1 MTVDPTQNK
10 PARRPRRALSEWGL
24 PGVVLILAVILT
36 LFSNV
41 LETGGGKSSAFLN
54 MGNLVTN
61 VATPMSWMAI
71 MAIGATFVIITAGI
85 DISIGSIFCVSA
97 LACCATLQSLPPDAS
112 PWIVLPMAIGVAAG
126 SGLVCGL
133 VNGLL
138 VVSLRIHPFIVTMG
152 TLSIFRGITLISVP
166 VKSLPSQGHELPGA
180 LTDFIGYKLTLPFDW
195 TLFGFRL
202 VEKGTY
208 INPVPMLIML
218 ACVVGAWIYLEHRV
232 GGRELFAVG
241 GNEEAARFSGLPV
254 ARIKLRVYALS
265 GLMGGI
271 AGFVS
276 AGHYGSAN
284 TATGLGYELNV
295 IAAAVVGGA
304 SMSGGRGSAIGAMLG
319 ALVIKLI
326 ENGIDVIQVVNLG
339 FLKLHVSQEY
349 GKIIIGA
356 AIIVAVSADRL
367 SEYLRLRRS
376 RPSPESDQDKQPDNG
391 GGHESERTPRQ
402 KGGDRRMCM
411 HGGCSRRVRQGARA
425 HGGRGKNTREIG
437 NPQKNHTWARCQEPI
452 QSGVPD
458 GLHGRKRRG
467 PRTGAKV

>member
-304 SMSGGRGSAIGAMLG
+304 SMSGGRGSALGAMLG

-326 ENGIDVIQVVNLG
+326 ENGIDVIRSSTL
-339 FLKLHVSQEY
+339 VSQAPREP
-349 GKIIIGA
+349 GVWQDHHRRRNHCGGERGPAEHVFEA
-356 AIIVAVSADRL
+356 APRAAGTGTKPENQPKTGDENECEPAPR
-367 SEYLRLRRS
+367 EMGHGWRLRGTHRRACRVARPPMRS
-376 RPSPESDQDKQPDNG
+376 RP
-391 GGHESERTPRQ
+391 R
-402 KGGDRRMCM
+402 
-411 HGGCSRRVRQGARA
+411 
-425 HGGRGKNTREIG
+425 
-437 NPQKNHTWARCQEPI
+437 
-452 QSGVPD
+452 
-458 GLHGRKRRG
+458 
-467 PRTGAKV
+467 

>member
-1 MTVDPTQNK
+1 MSDRATPKSVR
-10 PARRPRRALSEWGL
+10 RRPRRALSEWGL
-24 PGVVLILAVILT
+24 PLVVLILVLVLT
-36 LFSNV
+36 MFSNV
-41 LETGGGKSSAFLN
+41 LEGAGGKTSAFLN

-71 MAIGATFVIITAGI
+71 MALGATFVIITAGI

-97 LACCATLQSLPPDAS
+97 LSCCATLQTLPPDAS

-126 SGLVCGL
+126 SGLICGL
-133 VNGLL
+133 LNGFL
-138 VVSLRIHPFIVTMG
+138 VVFLRIHPFIVTMG
-152 TLSIFRGITLISVP
+152 TLSIFRGLALISVP
-166 VKSLPSQGHELPGA
+166 VKSLPAQGRELPHA
-180 LTDFIGYKLTLPFDW
+180 LTAFMGYRLTLPFDW
-195 TLFGFRL
+195 TLFGYTL
-202 VEKGTY
+202 VEKGTF

-218 ACVVGAWIYLEHRV
+218 SCVLFAWVYLEHRV

-254 ARIKLRVYALS
+254 ERIKLRVYALS

-304 SMSGGRGSAIGAMLG
+304 SMTGGRGSAFGAMLG

-339 FLKLHVSQEY
+339 FLKLRVSQEY

-356 AIIVAVSADRL
+356 AIIVAVSVDRL
-367 SEYLRLRRS
+367 SMYLRQRQRR
-376 RPSPESDQDKQPDNG
+376 PEPEPKPENQP
-391 GGHESERTPRQ
+391 
-402 KGGDRRMCM
+402 
-411 HGGCSRRVRQGARA
+411 
-425 HGGRGKNTREIG
+425 
-437 NPQKNHTWARCQEPI
+437 
-452 QSGVPD
+452 
-458 GLHGRKRRG
+458 
-467 PRTGAKV
+467 